1 MLLGIDI
8 GGSKIAFGLADPSG
22 RILARHRRATEPTGD
37 PGRDLDRIADDVRV
51 LLAKAGAGEG
61 DLQRIGVSVP
71 GPLDTER
78 GVVVRPPNLPHWEAV
93 PVAPRLEAE
102 LGCPVSLENDANA
115 AALAEY
121 RFGAGRGTQDMVY
134 LTMSTGVGGGVI
146 LAGRLHRGRIG
157 SAGELGHIPVEW
169 PGEACACG
177 LKGCLEAYVGGA
189 ALTRRLRDRAP
200 ETSACLALAGG
211 REALTPV
218 HWIEAARAGDRWALG
233 ELDRFNHYV
242 AQAIVHLAFGL
253 APEVVVLGTIA
264 VAAGEALCFGP
275 IRAQVA
281 ERVWPHQAPY
291 MKIVPAALGD
301 DLAYRAGLCVA
312 LEAVGNR

>member
-8 GGSKIAFGLADPSG
+8 GGTKIAFALADPSG
-22 RILARHRRATEPTGD
+22 RILARHRRKTEPTGD
-37 PGRDLDRIADDVRV
+37 PDRDLDRIAYDVRA

-61 DLQRIGVSVP
+61 ALQRIGVSVP

-78 GVVVRPPNLPHWEAV
+78 GLVVRPPNLPNWEAV
-93 PVAPRLEAE
+93 RVAPRLEAE
-102 LGCPVSLENDANA
+102 IGCPVSLENDANA

-121 RFGAGRGTQDMVY
+121 HFGAGQGTQDMVY
-134 LTMSTGVGGGVI
+134 LTVSTGVGGGII

-157 SAGELGHIPVEW
+157 SAGELGHTPVEW

-177 LKGCLEAYVGGA
+177 LKGCLEAHIGGA
-189 ALTRRLRDRAP
+189 ALTRRFRDRVP
-200 ETSACLALAGG
+200 EDSACLALSGG

-218 HWIEAARAGDRWALG
+218 HWIEAAHAGDPWALG
-233 ELDRFNHYV
+233 ELDRFNRY
-242 AQAIVHLAFGL
+242 AARAIVHIAFAL

-264 VAAGEALCFGP
+264 VAAGEALCLAP
-275 IRAQVA
+275 IRARVA

-312 LEAVGNR
+312 LQGEANA